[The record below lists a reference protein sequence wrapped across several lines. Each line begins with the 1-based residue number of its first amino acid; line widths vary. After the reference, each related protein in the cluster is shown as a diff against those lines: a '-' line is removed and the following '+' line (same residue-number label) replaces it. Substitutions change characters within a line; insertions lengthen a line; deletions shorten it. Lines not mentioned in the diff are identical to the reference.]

1 MLYDVV
7 SAVYNGGY
15 RIKLTFDDGKK
26 GIVDFSEYLSKG
38 GVFDRFKDIEFFK
51 KFSIND
57 ELGTITWQNAIDLA
71 PEQLYAKATGNPLP
85 KWMEV

>member
-7 SAVYNGGY
+7 SAIYNGGY

-38 GVFDRFKDIEFFK
+38 GVFDRFRDVEFFK
-51 KFSIND
+51 NFSVND
-57 ELGTITWQNAIDLA
+57 ELGTLTWQDAIDLA
-71 PEQLYAKATGNPLP
+71 PEQLYAKATGTQLP
-85 KWMEV
+85 DWMEV

>member
-7 SAVYNGGY
+7 SAVYNGDY

>member
-51 KFSIND
+51 NFSIND
-57 ELGTITWQNAIDLA
+57 ELGTLTWQNDIDLA

-85 KWMEV
+85 EWMEV

>member
-57 ELGTITWQNAIDLA
+57 ELGTLTWQNDIDLA

-85 KWMEV
+85 DWMEV

>member
-1 MLYDVV
+1 MLYDIV

-85 KWMEV
+85 EWMEV

>member
-7 SAVYNGGY
+7 SAIYNGGY

-38 GVFDRFKDIEFFK
+38 GVFDRFRDVEFFK
-51 KFSIND
+51 NFSVND
-57 ELGTITWQNAIDLA
+57 ELGTLTWQDAIDLA
-71 PEQLYAKATGNPLP
+71 PEQLYAKATGTQMPD
-85 KWMEV
+85 WMEV